1 MWCEDARAA
10 WEAQARGPP
19 NGILGHYRL
28 AGHRQSQQE
37 RHERL
42 EDTWSDHGLVVTT
55 SVGTPVMPD
64 NITREYDR
72 LIALTGLK
80 RIRVHDMRHTY
91 GTLLHTGGT
100 DLKVISEMMRHRKVS
115 TTGDIYVHADTA
127 LQREAVERLAT
138 TLRDAPRAE
147 PRAKNGENPR

>member
-1 MWCEDARAA
+1 MVNWLTEHK
-10 WEAQARGPP
+10 EAQGKTGKPGGDGRKAP
-19 NGILGHYRL
+19 IF
-28 AGHRQSQQE
+28 
-37 RHERL
+37 
-42 EDTWSDHGLVVTT
+42 VVTT
-55 SVGTPVMPD
+55 GVGTAVTPD
-64 NITREYDR
+64 KVTREYDR

-100 DLKVISEMMRHRKVS
+100 DLKVISEMMRHRKVG

-138 TLRDAPRAE
+138 ALRATPCAE
-147 PRAKNGENPR
+147 PR